1 MSQPLVS
8 VVIPIYNVEKYLDR
22 CITSVVN
29 QTYGNLEI
37 ILVDDGSPDNCP
49 AMCDE
54 WAQRDKRIKTVH
66 KPNEGAGLS
75 RNAGIDNAS
84 GDYVLFVDSDDY
96 IDLSAAEKCV
106 ETLRKNNS
114 DVVMFGRVEV
124 KSNGETKSKPIVTDK
139 YYFVGEE
146 VLHDVLPGLF
156 ISEKGFG
163 VGVCGKMF
171 NLAKIK
177 ENGIR
182 FRSEREIL
190 SEDACFLL
198 ELFKHIGSV
207 SLLDENFYYYFQNEN
222 SFSRTYKKNLPEM
235 NDRFLNC
242 CINLCEKCGYP
253 EKTVSYIKARYHIY
267 ALTGMKQLFV
277 SDIPFKEKRRLLL
290 QLHGNKTLT
299 DSITDDVLGLA
310 NRNSR
315 IFWKLFRNKCFGI
328 CYLMLFYKAH

>member
-1 MSQPLVS
+1 MNQPLVS
-8 VVIPIYNVEKYLDR
+8 IIIPIYNAEKYLDR

-49 AMCDE
+49 SICDE
-54 WAQRDKRIKTVH
+54 WARKDKRIKTVH
-66 KPNEGAGLS
+66 KKNEGAGLA
-75 RNAGIDNAS
+75 RNEGLDNAG

-106 ETLRKNNS
+106 EAFKKDNS
-114 DVVMFGRVEV
+114 DIVMFGRVEV
-124 KSNGETKSKPIVTDK
+124 KSNGETKNKPIVTDK
-139 YYFVGEE
+139 YFFDGEE
-146 VLHDVLPGLF
+146 VMQDILPGLF

-171 NLAKIK
+171 NLAMIK
-177 ENGIR
+177 ESGIR
-182 FRSEREIL
+182 FLSEREIL

-198 ELFKHIGSV
+198 EIFKYINSV
-207 SLLDENFYYYFQNEN
+207 SLLDENFYYYYQNAN

-235 NDRFLNC
+235 NGRFLSYC
-242 CINLCEKCGYP
+242 LNLCEKYGYS
-253 EKTVSYIKARYHIY
+253 EKTVRHIKARYLIY
-267 ALTGMKQLFV
+267 ALTGMKQTVLA
-277 SDIPFKEKRRLLL
+277 DIPFKEKISLLAE
-290 QLHGNKTLT
+290 QHRSKTLT
-299 DSITDDVLGLA
+299 ESVTDDVLSLA

-328 CYLMLFYKAH
+328 CCLMLLYKAH

>member
-1 MSQPLVS
+1 MNQPLVS
-8 VVIPIYNVEKYLDR
+8 VIIPIYNVEKYLDR

-49 AMCDE
+49 AICDE
-54 WAQRDKRIKTVH
+54 WAKRDKRIKTIH
-66 KPNEGAGLS
+66 KTNEGAGLS
-75 RNAGIDNAS
+75 RNAGIDNAG

-96 IDLSAAEKCV
+96 IDLSATEKCV
-106 ETLRKNNS
+106 EALRKNNS

-124 KSNGETKSKPIVTDK
+124 KSNGETKIKPILTDK
-139 YYFVGEE
+139 YFFADEE
-146 VLHDVLPGLF
+146 VIQDVLPGLF
-156 ISEKGFG
+156 INEKGFG

-182 FRSEREIL
+182 FCSEREIL

-198 ELFKHIGSV
+198 KLFNHISSV
-207 SLLDENFYYYFQNEN
+207 SLLDRNFYYYYQNAN

-235 NDRFLNC
+235 NDRFLSF
-242 CINLCEKCGYP
+242 CIKLCEKYGYS

-267 ALTGMKQLFV
+267 ALTGMKHVIV
-277 SDIPFKEKRRLLL
+277 SDMPFREKKRLLS

-299 DSITDDVLGLA
+299 ESLTDDVLCLA

-315 IFWKLFRNKCFGI
+315 IFWRLFRKKCFGI
-328 CYLMLFYKAH
+328 CCLMLLYKAH